1 MKTQRSIFKQNGEGA
16 VIVDAGGGTI
26 DLSTY
31 IRDREEKV
39 GLMKNT
45 FAEISIP
52 RGWCPVFSL

>member
-1 MKTQRSIFKQNGEGA
+1 

-31 IRDREEKV
+31 IRETQKKKL
-39 GLMKNT
+39 GLMTNT

-52 RGWCPVFSL
+52 RGWRALFFEVTIPT